1 MKRLII
7 VLCFL
12 ATGLMSLAAEKS
24 GIKNH
29 SDFSMFGD
37 LNTHVDQP
45 ALDVVQPDNCTVT
58 LKASVFMGFFSIEVS
73 CSGTGATCQIATQRA
88 SSCLSTAINT
98 VKKSVT

>member
-7 VLCFL
+7 VLCFVT
-12 ATGLMSLAAEKS
+12 TGLMSLAAEKS

-29 SDFSMFGD
+29 SDFSLFLD
-37 LNTHVDQP
+37 VNTHGDQP
-45 ALDVVQPDNCTVT
+45 ALDVQLLDNCTVT

-88 SSCLSTAINT
+88 SSCLTTALNT

>member
-7 VLCFL
+7 VLCFVT
-12 ATGLMSLAAEKS
+12 TGLLSLAAEKS
-24 GIKNH
+24 GLKNH
-29 SDFSMFGD
+29 SDFSMFGNV
-37 LNTHVDQP
+37 NTHGDQQ
-45 ALDVVQPDNCTVT
+45 ALDVVQLDNCTVT

-73 CSGTGATCQIATQRA
+73 CSGTGSTCQIATQRA

>member
-7 VLCFL
+7 VLCFVT
-12 ATGLMSLAAEKS
+12 TGLMSLAAEKS

-29 SDFSMFGD
+29 SDFSMFSD
-37 LNTHVDQP
+37 VNTHGDQP
-45 ALDVVQPDNCTVT
+45 ALDVEQLDNCTVT

-88 SSCLSTAINT
+88 SSCLSTALNT

>member
-37 LNTHVDQP
+37 VNTHVDQQ
-45 ALDVVQPDNCTVT
+45 ALDLAQLDNCTVT

>member
-24 GIKNH
+24 GIRNH
-29 SDFSMFGD
+29 SDFSMFED
-37 LNTHVDQP
+37 LSTHVDQP
-45 ALDVVQPDNCTVT
+45 ALDIVQPDNCTVT

-73 CSGTGATCQIATQRA
+73 CSGTAATCQIATQRA